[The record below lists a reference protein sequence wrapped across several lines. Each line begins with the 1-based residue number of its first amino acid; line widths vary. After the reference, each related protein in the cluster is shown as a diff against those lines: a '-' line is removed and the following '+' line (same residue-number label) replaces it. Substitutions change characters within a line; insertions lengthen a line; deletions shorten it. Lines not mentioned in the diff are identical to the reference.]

1 MKIGLVVLT
10 YAAMLGAAYVYKGEL
25 LGWLERD
32 GGGAEIPLMLL
43 LSLLF
48 ALVPVIPFGVIG
60 GVLGAK
66 YGILVGSL
74 LNVAGSSLAAVIM
87 LLTVRYLFSQ
97 QGRRYLARFRRVEA
111 FTELYERRPFLS
123 VLAARLIPVMPA
135 PAVNVYS
142 ALTRISLPAFAAATL
157 LGKIPV
163 MLVFAVVGDTVLS
176 DPALT
181 AKALLI
187 YAAFL
192 AAVFIGYKL
201 LLKQSASRPASREAA
216 GARELE

>member
-1 MKIGLVVLT
+1 M
-10 YAAMLGAAYVYKGEL
+10 YAAMIGAALVYKEDL

-32 GGGAEIPLMLL
+32 GGSADIPFMLL

-60 GVLGAK
+60 GILGAK
-66 YGILVGSL
+66 YGIIVGSL
-74 LNVAGSSLAAVIM
+74 LNLAGSSLAAVLM
-87 LLTVRYLFSQ
+87 LLTVRYLFRR
-97 QGRRYLARFRRVEA
+97 QGRKYLTRFRRVEA
-111 FTELYERRPFLS
+111 FTELYERHPFLS

-135 PAVNVYS
+135 PAVNIYS
-142 ALTRISLPAFAAATL
+142 ALTRISLPSFAAATF

-181 AKALLI
+181 AAALLI
-187 YAAFL
+187 YGAFL
-192 AAVFIGYKL
+192 GAVFLGYKL
-201 LLKQSASRPASREAA
+201 LLRYSASRPASRETSRA
-216 GARELE
+216 GELE